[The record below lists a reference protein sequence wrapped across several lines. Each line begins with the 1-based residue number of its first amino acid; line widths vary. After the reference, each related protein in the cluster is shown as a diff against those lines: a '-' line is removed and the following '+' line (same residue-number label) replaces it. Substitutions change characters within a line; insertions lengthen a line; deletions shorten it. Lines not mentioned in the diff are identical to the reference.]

1 MGNLLWDEEYNDMC
15 YAQHYNGRP
24 LSVVLTEPYDPFEP
38 QPTSFFDDI
47 PYIESDFASLHRH
60 HYHHH
65 HQHHHQLHHHH
76 QQQQQQQQQ
85 QRRHRSRSSGRR
97 FKREYYSVYHPHTNY
112 HSCSFSPPPP
122 PPPLVPRRSM
132 NRAASREVLIEKIET
147 VTIEEQ
153 QRRPPPL
160 PYMVSFVR
168 TPSPPIRQLKI
179 RTRPSSCFDLHK
191 ESTVSISP
199 VNVYMNVSFTFL
211 NVDIHQHQQQRE
223 NRWSKF
229 VDEQHEEHFEYSY
242 NYNKTPDRVVPIERE
257 RPPTP
262 ARIIFHDATTSTE
275 DLYISPP
282 KPVRPETKD
291 TGTTTAGLPKRPLC
305 VTETQIIER
314 FEKTEKVRCDSTS
327 STEGLSTLTKPCNA
341 LNLSVADRKRE
352 KSRVIVR
359 STSKPRE
366 ILVDTSGIFG
376 FPGEFSEPTS
386 PQAVENAA
394 TMLSRSPFKP
404 PDLL

>member
-1 MGNLLWDEEYNDMC
+1 MGNFLWDEEYNDMC
-15 YAQHYNGRP
+15 YSQHYNGRP

-60 HYHHH
+60 HHHH
-65 HQHHHQLHHHH
+65 HHHQQHHHQLRQH
-76 QQQQQQQQQ
+76 QQH
-85 QRRHRSRSSGRR
+85 RHRSRSSGRR
-97 FKREYYSVYHPHTNY
+97 YKREYYSAYHPNANY
-112 HSCSFSPPPP
+112 HSYSFSPPPP
-122 PPPLVPRRSM
+122 PAVPRRAMTRVS
-132 NRAASREVLIEKIET
+132 SREVLIEKIET

-153 QRRPPPL
+153 QRRPPPPL
-160 PYMVSFVR
+160 PCMVSYVR

-191 ESTVSISP
+191 ESTEV
-199 VNVYMNVSFTFL
+199 
-211 NVDIHQHQQQRE
+211 HQHQQQRE

-229 VDEQHEEHFEYSY
+229 VDEQREEHFEYSY

-262 ARIIFHDATTSTE
+262 ARIVFHDATTSTE

-282 KPVRPETKD
+282 KPVRPQTRD
-291 TGTTTAGLPKRPLC
+291 TGTTTVGLPKRPLC

-314 FEKTEKVRCDSTS
+314 FEKTEKVRRDSTS
-327 STEGLSTLTKPCNA
+327 SAGTLTKPCNA
-341 LNLSVADRKRE
+341 LNLSAAERKRE
-352 KSRVIVR
+352 KSRTIVR

-386 PQAVENAA
+386 PQAMESGP